1 MCRPDPANHGDNLN
15 EEQELQDNRI
25 SSTKYEE
32 IKNSC
37 EKGTKKQKPGNKK
50 ANKTSNL
57 SKQATIVYPKSKLI
71 NIMYI

>member
-15 EEQELQDNRI
+15 GEKDLQDNRI

-37 EKGTKKQKPGNKK
+37 ENGTKKKPGNKK